1 MASTT
6 NLGMEIEPTSNFVS
20 PETFNKNFQ
29 ILDALGVDYIIEK
42 GTSGEWWY
50 RKWKS
55 GRAECGIDDKA
66 FANQD
71 HKSAWGSMYTTAIM
85 SFGAYPFSF
94 ASRPFAIISFN
105 SDSSGSH
112 RSYISMESSTSTSQA
127 PRFSLVDPNSGT
139 ITAPHFGIY
148 VCGRYK

>member
-1 MASTT
+1 MTT
-6 NLGMEIEPTSNFVS
+6 TANLKMELEPTSNFVS
-20 PETFNKNFQ
+20 PNTFNKNFQ
-29 ILDALGVDYIIEK
+29 ILDALGIDYIVEK

-50 RKWKS
+50 RKWNS

-71 HKSAWGSMYTTAIM
+71 HKTSWGSMYTTNNM

-94 ASRPFAIISFN
+94 ASRPFATITFN

-112 RSYISMESSTSTSQA
+112 KSYISIASTTSTTQA
-127 PRFSLVDPNSGT
+127 PQFSLVDPNSGT
-139 ITAPHFGIY
+139 VNSPHFGIY